1 MVAVVVVLVVAVVVV
16 VVVAKVQ
23 MSCPLSNS
31 EMKTRCIELQE
42 KDVTEDNK
50 MLLNA
55 FPTDPPGG
63 VEEGP
68 VVVVAVVVG
77 LVVAVVVVVVVAKVV
92 VGVEAVIWYHC
103 GHVTLGCS
111 KT

>member
-1 MVAVVVVLVVAVVVV
+1 
-16 VVVAKVQ
+16 
-23 MSCPLSNS
+23 
-31 EMKTRCIELQE
+31 MKFRNENMFYRATR

-55 FPTDPPGG
+55 CPTDPPGG

>member
-1 MVAVVVVLVVAVVVV
+1 
-16 VVVAKVQ
+16 
-23 MSCPLSNS
+23 
-31 EMKTRCIELQE
+31 MKTCFIELPE

-50 MLLNA
+50 MLLKA
-55 FPTDPPGG
+55 CPTDPPGG

-68 VVVVAVVVG
+68 AVVVAVVVG

-92 VGVEAVIWYHC
+92 VGVEAIIWYHC

-111 KT
+111 KM